1 MRYRQQSEVLLLSL
15 KLDNSSV
22 ITRAT
27 SSSSIVRARQRPTQK
42 YHKVSAHV
50 VVYDT
55 AAAAAAAFRVESIA
69 TGRNYSLNTS
79 MESATSV
86 KCDSARNWSN
96 SPTLPWYQVPVNT
109 PYGRQTREPT
119 THKAMHASMN
129 ACATN
134 INTQVRGATTAVVTR
149 GTGQIL
155 EASTRRDIPLPG
167 MQFHVEPIF
176 LHNNGGTYTT
186 ELLES

>member
-1 MRYRQQSEVLLLSL
+1 M
-15 KLDNSSV
+15 

-55 AAAAAAAFRVESIA
+55 AAAAAAAAFRVESIA

-134 INTQVRGATTAVVTR
+134 INTQVRGATTAVVAR